1 MDRGIYCLSAATDG
15 KEIVRETAKGRFVL
29 KNTYINHIQ
38 FIGQKLLIG
47 TFKDVYCYSMSA
59 RKLEK
64 KISGSSVVSS
74 YHDIVGHRI
83 WLGTFHEGV
92 KVMDD
97 RTWKLIKSA
106 DFQSLQNIPK
116 IPVRSIILYDKQTLL
131 MAVDGAGIYAY
142 DSSNKQT
149 KLLLDTDG
157 RPGNVLNGNGLY
169 TLCCDRF
176 GDLWT
181 GSYSGGVDLAI
192 PMKHT
197 LEYITHEYLNNQS
210 LIDNCVNDVFQ
221 SRDGKIWYATDKGVS
236 VYDAQTRLWHHGL
249 YNKVALTICQTVD
262 GRILVGTYGNGVY
275 QVHADGTSM
284 LAYSVETG
292 MLKSDYVFSLFTDS
306 DGNIWVGCLDG
317 DMACFPS
324 DKYNLNGTGKSV
336 FYLPVNEVQCITESL
351 DKRFIAVG
359 TSHGGYLIDKREPLH
374 PRRFFYPEQYPE
386 KTLICLST
394 VWLFRIPVI
403 SGLERMEEDS
413 MIMIY

>member
-1 MDRGIYCLSAATDG
+1 MLLLASALQAYAHISRNMFMLSNLNTDNGLSSPRVYSIVEAEDGAMWISTKRGVDRYNGQQVTNYTLYTEMPYSDASGRSIKLTKDAQHLIYAYDNKGKVYIYDKRKDTFVLKCNLQKILGGSIVLNELLVDEKGNFWLAMDRGIYCLSAATDG

-169 TLCCDRF
+169 TCAAI
-176 GDLWT
+176 
-181 GSYSGGVDLAI
+181 VLAI
-192 PMKHT
+192 
-197 LEYITHEYLNNQS
+197 YGQ
-210 LIDNCVNDVFQ
+210 
-221 SRDGKIWYATDKGVS
+221 
-236 VYDAQTRLWHHGL
+236 
-249 YNKVALTICQTVD
+249 ALT
-262 GRILVGTYGNGVY
+262 
-275 QVHADGTSM
+275 
-284 LAYSVETG
+284 
-292 MLKSDYVFSLFTDS
+292 
-306 DGNIWVGCLDG
+306 
-317 DMACFPS
+317 
-324 DKYNLNGTGKSV
+324 
-336 FYLPVNEVQCITESL
+336 
-351 DKRFIAVG
+351 
-359 TSHGGYLIDKREPLH
+359 RE
-374 PRRFFYPEQYPE
+374 E
-386 KTLICLST
+386 
-394 VWLFRIPVI
+394 
-403 SGLERMEEDS
+403 
-413 MIMIY
+413 